1 VTFNPTAQ
9 LLEPEVRELILEG
22 RYSELRSVLHELPHA
37 DVADILSELTPEQ
50 AALGFRFL
58 PRDDA
63 GLVFSYF
70 SPEFQEELLS
80 KLGAEAAVN
89 VVEAMSPD
97 DRARLL
103 DELPPEV
110 AQRLMA
116 SFSPESRRETQA
128 ILGYPARSVGRLMTP
143 DYLSI
148 RREWTAAQVLDHVRK
163 HGRDAETINVLY
175 VVDDQG
181 RLVDDLRLRQVLL
194 APPDATVESLMNESF
209 VHLRADQPQEV
220 AVQLMSRYDRLAL
233 PVVDSRGVLVGI
245 VTADDVADVAE
256 QQATEQMQ
264 RLGGVQALEEPYI
277 SVGILELARKRF
289 TWLALLFVGG
299 MGTQLA
305 MEGFESEIDKAAVLS
320 TFVPM
325 IVSGGGNS
333 GSQATALVIRSLS
346 VGEVT
351 LADWLQVL
359 KREVLVGLILGAALG
374 LIGVARIHLWGLLGW
389 FLKKGADGTVTEESQ
404 RVQDA
409 YHLMAVSIG
418 VAVLGVVLWGTI
430 IGAMLPFILKRVGLD
445 PATSS
450 APFVATV
457 VDIAG
462 VVIYF
467 AACVAILR
475 GTLL

>member
-1 VTFNPTAQ
+1 
-9 LLEPEVRELILEG
+9 
-22 RYSELRSVLHELPHA
+22 
-37 DVADILSELTPEQ
+37 
-50 AALGFRFL
+50 
-58 PRDDA
+58 
-63 GLVFSYF
+63 
-70 SPEFQEELLS
+70 
-80 KLGAEAAVN
+80 
-89 VVEAMSPD
+89 
-97 DRARLL
+97 
-103 DELPPEV
+103 
-110 AQRLMA
+110 
-116 SFSPESRRETQA
+116 
-128 ILGYPARSVGRLMTP
+128 
-143 DYLSI
+143 
-148 RREWTAAQVLDHVRK
+148 
-163 HGRDAETINVLY
+163 
-175 VVDDQG
+175 
-181 RLVDDLRLRQVLL
+181 
-194 APPDATVESLMNESF
+194 
-209 VHLRADQPQEV
+209 
-220 AVQLMSRYDRLAL
+220 
-233 PVVDSRGVLVGI
+233 
-245 VTADDVADVAE
+245 
-256 QQATEQMQ
+256 
-264 RLGGVQALEEPYI
+264 VQALEEPYI